1 MSLTRPRAVL
11 LDWDNT
17 LVDSFPVIHAAFN
30 DTLRAMGR
38 VEWTFEETCLRV
50 AHSMR
55 DTFPELFGDRWRE
68 ASEVFYARYAAR
80 HLDLVQPLPG
90 AARLLDALGASGA
103 YLGVVSN
110 KNGEYLR
117 REVAHLGWAAHFGR
131 VVGAQD
137 AAEDK
142 PSPAPVLLALA
153 GSGIEPGVEV
163 WFVGDN
169 PIDVACARAAGCRPV
184 LVRGLT
190 RTGGEAVAEIDCPLF
205 ASCDDLAAFVET
217 L

>member
-1 MSLTRPRAVL
+1 LSLTRPRAVL

-17 LVDSFPVIHAAFN
+17 LVDSFPVIHAAYN
-30 DTLRAMGR
+30 DTLRAMGQA
-38 VEWTFEETCLRV
+38 EWTFEETCLRV
-50 AHSMR
+50 ARSMR
-55 DTFPELFGDRWRE
+55 ETFPELFGERWRE
-68 ASEVFYARYAAR
+68 ASEIFYARYAAR
-80 HLDLVQPLPG
+80 HLGLVQPLPG
-90 AARLLDALGASGA
+90 AARLLEALGASGV

-117 REVAHLGWAAHFGR
+117 REVEHLGWATHFGR

-142 PSPAPVLLALA
+142 PSPAPVRLALA
-153 GSGIEPGVEV
+153 GSGIEPGAEV

-184 LVRGLT
+184 LVRGPT
-190 RTGGEAVAEIDCPLF
+190 RTGGAAVAEIDCPLF
-205 ASCDDLAAFVET
+205 ASCDDLAAFVEA

>member
-1 MSLTRPRAVL
+1 MSLPRPRAVL

-17 LVDSFPVIHAAFN
+17 LVDSFPVIHAAYN
-30 DTLRAMGR
+30 DTLRAMGLP
-38 VEWTFEETCLRV
+38 EWTFEETCRRV
-50 AHSMR
+50 ARSMR
-55 DTFPELFGDRWRE
+55 ETFPSLFGDRWRE
-68 ASEVFYARYAAR
+68 ASELFYARYAAL

-90 AARLLDALGASGA
+90 AERLLEALTANGV

-117 REVAHLGWAAHFGR
+117 REVAHLGWTVHFGR

-137 AAEDK
+137 APEDK
-142 PSPAPVLLALA
+142 PAAAPVRLALA
-153 GSGIEPGVEV
+153 GSGIEPGGEV

-169 PIDVACARAAGCRPV
+169 PIDVACARASGCRPV
-184 LVRGLT
+184 LVRGPVH
-190 RTGGEAVAEIDCPLF
+190 TGAQAVAEVDCPLF